1 LNSSTANAN
10 GEQSRDGQS
19 ASNKDGKQKAF
30 STDHVNIQDRDKA
43 SNSSLSVMRNT
54 EKYLGANSTKHQH
67 HSTINDKGMLDS
79 ENVFIEDILVNKH
92 RENEREI
99 KRERRY

>member
-1 LNSSTANAN
+1 MNSSLTTGDQN
-10 GEQSRDGQS
+10 RDSQTNS
-19 ASNKDGKQKAF
+19 HKDGKQKAF

-43 SNSSLSVMRNT
+43 SSSHSVMRNT
-54 EKYLGANSTKHQH
+54 EKYLGSNSTKHQH
-67 HSTINDKGMLDS
+67 STVNDKGILDS